1 LTEQKIPIDKGLC
14 SSKVFLAIQP
24 PKKFVWAK
32 KNTIITINLS
42 GSHVNFHIWA
52 ATLRKKDEY
61 MTKKPT
67 LNDAMNK
74 IKIYRCMSCHA

>member
-1 LTEQKIPIDKGLC
+1 LIKGFAHQKY
-14 SSKVFLAIQP
+14 SWRSRP

-67 LNDAMNK
+67 LKDAMNK